1 MSGTG
6 LDLNR
11 LKQYRD
17 EILKAEIG
25 ALLFNLGKTHIGFW
39 KEQKEDK
46 EKIVYFNID
55 AQSFQQNYGFEVFGS
70 YKNYYDNQQSIGKSP
85 FEYELEK
92 YNLRNFVNLKVNLPF
107 TVNGNNNIDWTD
119 FLRETLLTMIS
130 LKIYSFEVVK
140 ILIQGLIKVLQ
151 KLKLS
156 RHFGFQMLLVVSRN
170 ILKRRILTKEGSASS
185 KIYMTF

>member
-119 FLRETLLTMIS
+119 FFKGDAS
-130 LKIYSFEVVK
+130 NNDF
-140 ILIQGLIKVLQ
+140 IKNIFFRGCENINSGIDKGAP